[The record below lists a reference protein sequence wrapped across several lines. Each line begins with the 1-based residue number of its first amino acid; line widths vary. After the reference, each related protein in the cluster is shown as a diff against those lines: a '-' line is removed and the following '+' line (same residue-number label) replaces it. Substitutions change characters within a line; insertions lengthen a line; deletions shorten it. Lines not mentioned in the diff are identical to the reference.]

1 MGRNGLLPCC
11 KFLWFYGN
19 KTESLRKGIWQN
31 NLRKI
36 KDHNDQQGNS
46 TFIMVMNSFGDLT
59 EKEFSQLLYTHG
71 TEEVLVNN
79 QTQESP
85 KGRRAHHLSESV
97 DWRTAGYVTSPKYQ
111 GQCSSCWAFSA
122 TGVLEGQMFKKTGRL
137 IALSE
142 QNLIDCAQTV
152 GTYGCSGGWASSAF
166 DYISQSGGIEAAAT
180 YGYTAKGGESCKYD
194 VSERVASIKSYEI
207 LPYSDEEALTRAV
220 AEIGPVAVVID
231 ASLASWQFY
240 SSGVYY
246 DASCKTNAFN
256 HAVLVV
262 GYGVQS
268 GMKYYIVKNRYVKP
282 AIQSRNYLKITGVF
296 KAGKHPKALHRT
308 VIGQKLTPK
317 QSADNKRNH
326 AGSSTRNVN
335 SAFALQM
342 LPDPLR
348 LLAFFVFIPDSSICS
363 ILLL

>member
-1 MGRNGLLPCC
+1 MELCLLLACVLSTVCASSKTPSSTEDWETWKASCG
-11 KFLWFYGN
+11 KKYN
-19 KTESLRKGIWQN
+19 SKKTESLRKGIWQN

-46 TFIMVMNSFGDLT
+46 TFIMVMNSFGDL
-59 EKEFSQLLYTHG
+59 
-71 TEEVLVNN
+71 
-79 QTQESP
+79 
-85 KGRRAHHLSESV
+85 
-97 DWRTAGYVTSPKYQ
+97 

>member
-1 MGRNGLLPCC
+1 MELCLLLACVLSTVCASSKTPSSTEDWETWKASCG
-11 KFLWFYGN
+11 KKYN
-19 KTESLRKGIWQN
+19 SKKTESLRKGIWQN

-111 GQCSSCWAFSA
+111 
-122 TGVLEGQMFKKTGRL
+122 
-137 IALSE
+137 
-142 QNLIDCAQTV
+142 
-152 GTYGCSGGWASSAF
+152 
-166 DYISQSGGIEAAAT
+166 
-180 YGYTAKGGESCKYD
+180 GGESCKYD